1 MKTVGS
7 AFAVLLCVLC
17 AAGAGAEPSAD
28 GFYVLER
35 NGEGSVFMDAWGKE
49 WFLGE
54 PLVLPIQSPGI
65 DAQNNDNTEFY
76 FNLAIPYDEQVHSRN
91 YGLLVS
97 GILYRHTGT
106 GSHSNISA
114 SIGFRIAGQEDVRRI
129 AGFLQIPIR
138 HRQRPDVSLA
148 ATFTPGRPAFERGE
162 TVAAV
167 LRIVNEGPAAISFWQ
182 GGMNRGS
189 RDNQYAFTARLGGE
203 PVPDVGSESHMGGLA
218 FPRVLKPGEAFE
230 ATADLSDWFAF
241 DRPGLYEIRGSYR
254 MEIRPAEEEETALPW
269 DEVPSAD
276 FTVQIVEAAETA
288 DPATAE
294 TMESFLTRMGEQ
306 LNCYFSVEDIGRPGM
321 MNNPTLVASVHPPPP
336 DVLQSVDDLLLF
348 LTNQVSLVWK
358 GRKIPL
364 EASAREREGVLLVAL
379 SDAGLRHYPWY
390 PQKRFLGS
398 ADEEALL
405 RDVLSPAAPG
415 RILWRSRVR
424 GTGSDLT
431 VETGG
436 PGSPM
441 GAGRAR

>member
-1 MKTVGS
+1 M
-7 AFAVLLCVLC
+7 LCARC

-49 WFLGE
+49 WFLGD
-54 PLVLPIQSPGI
+54 PLELPIQSQEI

-76 FNLAIPYDEQVHSRN
+76 LNLAIPYDEQVHSRN

-138 HRQRPDVSLA
+138 YRQRPDYALA
-148 ATFTPGRPAFERGE
+148 ATFTPVQPAFERGE

-167 LRIVNEGPAAISFWQ
+167 LRIVNEGPAAISFWE

-189 RDNQYAFTARLGGE
+189 RDNQYAFAARLDGA

-230 ATADLSDWFAF
+230 ATAELNDWFAF

-254 MEIRPAEEEETALPW
+254 MAIRPAEEEETALPW
-269 DEVPSAD
+269 DEVPNAD
-276 FTVQIVEAAETA
+276 FTVQIVEAAETV

-294 TMESFLTRMGEQ
+294 TMESFLARMGER
-306 LNCYFSVEDIGRPGM
+306 LGCYFSVEDIGRPGLM
-321 MNNPTLVASVHPPPP
+321 DNPTLLASVQPPPP
-336 DVLQSVDDLLLF
+336 DAIQDVEDLVRF
-348 LTNQVSLVWK
+348 LTHEVALVWK
-358 GRKIPL
+358 GRRIPL
-364 EASAREREGVLLVAL
+364 EADAREREGAVIIAL
-379 SDAGLRHYPWY
+379 SDAGLRRYPWY

-398 ADEEALL
+398 DEEEALL
-405 RDVLSPAAPG
+405 RDVLSQAAPG
-415 RILWRSRVR
+415 RILLRSRVR

-431 VETGG
+431 VETDG
-436 PGSPM
+436 PGRPT
-441 GAGRAR
+441 GAGRVR